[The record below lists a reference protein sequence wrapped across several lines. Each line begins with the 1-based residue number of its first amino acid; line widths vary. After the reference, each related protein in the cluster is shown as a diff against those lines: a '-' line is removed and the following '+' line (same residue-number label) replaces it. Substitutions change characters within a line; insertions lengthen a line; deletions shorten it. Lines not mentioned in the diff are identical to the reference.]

1 MAGKDVRFDAPRGVR
16 DVLPPR
22 SSLVYQACRY
32 FSELAMVYGYL
43 PVETPIFEHTQVF
56 ERSVGEAT
64 EIVGKQMYTF
74 EDRGGESLTLRPE
87 GTAGV
92 VRAFVQ
98 HSLFMTEQLP
108 WRVFYVEDMFRYERP
123 QAGRYRQFK
132 QLGVEAIGA
141 KGPQVDVEQIQLCVR
156 FLEGIGV
163 ADLEVR
169 VNSVGDESCRPAY
182 IRELRG
188 FLERTEVAAS
198 LCGECRERAERNPL
212 RVFDC
217 KRASCRAV
225 VAEAPRIL
233 DRLCDEC
240 REHLELVA
248 SGLEAIGARYTIDH
262 TLVRGLDYYTKTAFE
277 VVCGSL
283 DAAQN
288 AIAGG
293 GRYDGLVELMGGP
306 PTPGM
311 GFAVGL
317 ERALL
322 AADAT
327 GRAET
332 SEQSDS
338 TGKAASLS
346 QVAGVPR
353 FDPTVPVPDTV
364 VVPLETTAAR
374 TSILS
379 CLRLASLLR
388 ESGMVAFVADGGRSL
403 KAQLRSAHRLGA
415 RVVAIVG
422 EAEVSAGAVTL
433 KPLGRDHGV
442 GRDQVT
448 VPIEQAVKCVR
459 EMLTASG
466 EELVQ

>member
-1 MAGKDVRFDAPRGVR
+1 M
-16 DVLPPR
+16 PPR

-32 FSELAMVYGYL
+32 FSELATLYGYL
-43 PVETPIFEHTQVF
+43 PIETPIFEHTQVF

-132 QLGVEAIGA
+132 QLGVEAIGG
-141 KGPQVDVEQIQLCVR
+141 KGPQLDVEQIELCLR

-163 ADLEVR
+163 GDLEVR

-217 KRASCRAV
+217 KRASCKAV
-225 VAEAPRIL
+225 VAEAPRML
-233 DRLCDEC
+233 DRLCDGC

-248 SGLEAIGARYTIDH
+248 SGLEAVGVGYTIDH
-262 TLVRGLDYYTKTAFE
+262 TLVRGLDYYTRTAFE

-288 AIAGG
+288 AVAGG

-306 PTPGM
+306 PTPGV

-322 AADAT
+322 AAEAA
-327 GRAET
+327 GGIET
-332 SEQSDS
+332 SARSRS
-338 TGKAASLS
+338 SGKAPGSPEAG
-346 QVAGVPR
+346 GVPR

-364 VVPLETTAAR
+364 VVPLETTVAR
-374 TSILS
+374 ASISS
-379 CLRLASLLR
+379 CLGLASALR
-388 ESGMVAFVADGGRSL
+388 ASGMVAFVADGGRSL
-403 KAQLRSAHRLGA
+403 KAQLRSADRLGA

-433 KPLGRDHGV
+433 KSLGRDRESE
-442 GRDQVT
+442 RDQVT
-448 VPIEQAVKCVR
+448 VPMEQAVDRVR
-459 EMLTASG
+459 EMLRASG
-466 EELVQ
+466 EGLRE